1 MGLKGI
7 KSLREHAKSG
17 TPETHFSEA
26 MIQAAEK
33 IAWDSDD
40 ISFKAVRKFATEN
53 FRKLGEANPGSAFS
67 QLFRAGVQVFANGW
81 YERTAIEYTA
91 YVAEMS
97 SNKRQEFHAP
107 LYGADFPD
115 LVEQGDPYNES
126 RIVGIDRELVNQKYM
141 GGESFTREMFDDDQ
155 TGQIKTRMQRL
166 GESSRLREELEA
178 AGRLNNTALTQGKV
192 TVPLTTYQRTNS
204 NGATVGVYATN
215 FYGTIGATAYGN
227 RPAVF
232 AQLSMSTLRVALQ
245 SLGTAFDPLGVRIA
259 VRPDRLVVSNFDD
272 VNARTLLNS
281 SYYPGV
287 PGLAGQ
293 TAGGATSGSL
303 TGGFADNVLKGML
316 NLSLNTFL
324 PFGAWNVGASKK
336 GMVMQRRDALEVVQE
351 QPNSGASFNTD
362 TIRFRSRARWV
373 LDWIDSSFWY
383 QGNDGSAVVSQ

>member
-1 MGLKGI
+1 MLKGI

-17 TPETHFSEA
+17 TPETHFTER
-26 MIQAAEK
+26 MIEAAEK

-40 ISFKAVRKFATEN
+40 LSFKQLRAWATEN

-81 YERTAIEYTA
+81 YERTAIAYTE
-91 YVAEMS
+91 YVAELS

-115 LVEQGDPYNES
+115 LTPEGQPYSES
-126 RIVGIDRELVNQKYM
+126 RMVGVDRELVNQKYM
-141 GGESFTREMFDDDQ
+141 GGESFQRELFDDDQ
-155 TGQIKTRMQRL
+155 TGQIKMRMQRL

-178 AGRLNNTALTQGKV
+178 AGKINNTALTQGKV
-192 TVPLTTYQRTNS
+192 TVPLTTYQRVNS
-204 NGATVGVYATN
+204 NGVTVGAYATN
-215 FYGTIGATAYGN
+215 FYGTIGAVAYGN

-232 AQLSMSTLRVALQ
+232 AQLSVATLRTALQ
-245 SLGTAFDPLGVRIA
+245 SLASAFDPLGVRIA
-259 VRPDRLVVSNFDD
+259 VRPDRLVVSNFDE

-287 PGLAGQ
+287 PGLSGQ
-293 TAGGATSGSL
+293 TAATASASSL

-336 GMVMQRRDALEVVQE
+336 GLVMQRRDALEVVQE
-351 QPNSGASFNTD
+351 LPNSGASFNTD

-383 QGNDGSAVVSQ
+383 QGNDGSAAISQ